1 MYLENKNFNDEFKKH
16 KGNIEVN
23 VFGKNDKKSSY
34 TNLITKD
41 PNIIAQVLMDLIIL
55 GFPIEKAIIKVNER
69 IKKHD
74 WMGV

>member
-1 MYLENKNFNDEFKKH
+1 MQLKFKKH
-16 KGNIEVN
+16 KENIEVN

-41 PNIIAQVLMDLIIL
+41 PNRIAQVLMDLIIL